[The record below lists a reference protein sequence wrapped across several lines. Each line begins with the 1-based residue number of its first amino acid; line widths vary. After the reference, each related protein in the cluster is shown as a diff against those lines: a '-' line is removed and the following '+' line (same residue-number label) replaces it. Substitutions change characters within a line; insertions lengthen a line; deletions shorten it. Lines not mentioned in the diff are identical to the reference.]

1 MLVYEQ
7 RQDIISKREKRSAI
21 TPTYGFFT
29 SRQVGVNTSK

>member
-21 TPTYGFFT
+21 APTYGFFT
-29 SRQVGVNTSK
+29 SRQVGVKTSK